1 MHIPCVPERRW
12 TACHAACPHN
22 QHTLQQTLHRQEVRE
37 YKALVDSLPCAQA
50 IQVSKLLQSLLQV
63 SLAAERTLSRGRLT
77 CKYRYT
83 GTLLHS
89 TWA

>member
-1 MHIPCVPERRW
+1 MQHVPIINKL
-12 TACHAACPHN
+12 CN
-22 QHTLQQTLHRQEVRE
+22 KTLHRQEVRE

-63 SLAAERTLSRGRLT
+63 SWAAERALSRGRLT
-77 CKYRYT
+77 YAYRHT
-83 GTLLHS
+83 GTSLHS